1 MLIMLQQKVIVG
13 ALAFDALQWL
23 PIPANDPKG
32 LAHLVGKLQK
42 YSKGMRILS
51 ISDNSELEFKDSMKE
66 PYVLVFKR
74 GSLVA
79 YENGSLYYKDEDVS
93 FINPNI

>member
-1 MLIMLQQKVIVG
+1 MVIMLQQKTIDGV
-13 ALAFDALQWL
+13 LTFDVLQWL
-23 PIPANDPKG
+23 AIPSNDSKV

-51 ISDNSELEFKDSMKE
+51 ISDNSELEFKDSAKE
-66 PYVLVFKR
+66 PCVMVFKR

-79 YENGSLYYKDEDVS
+79 YENGSLFYKDEDIS
-93 FINPNI
+93 SINPNI